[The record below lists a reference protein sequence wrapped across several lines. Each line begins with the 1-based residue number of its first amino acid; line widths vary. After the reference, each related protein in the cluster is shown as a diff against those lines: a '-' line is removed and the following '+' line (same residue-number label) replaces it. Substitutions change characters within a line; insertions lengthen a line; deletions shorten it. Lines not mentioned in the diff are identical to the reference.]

1 MSNRRTIR
9 LPAQVGDALL
19 WAQNAI
25 YRGLESGKP
34 VVLTVTRETRSTE
47 QNSRL
52 WAILSEVAAQV
63 DWHGQRYDA
72 ETWKIL
78 LMRGWG
84 REARLIP
91 AVGGGVT
98 MIDDRSSRL
107 TVAEMAEFQT
117 YIEAF
122 GVEHGVRFR
131 AVEYE

>member
-1 MSNRRTIR
+1 MNRRTIR
-9 LPAQVGDALL
+9 NEQHVAAVIQ
-19 WAQNAI
+19 WAMEAAV
-25 YRGLESGKP
+25 RGLDAGP

-122 GVEHGVRFR
+122 GAEHGVRFR